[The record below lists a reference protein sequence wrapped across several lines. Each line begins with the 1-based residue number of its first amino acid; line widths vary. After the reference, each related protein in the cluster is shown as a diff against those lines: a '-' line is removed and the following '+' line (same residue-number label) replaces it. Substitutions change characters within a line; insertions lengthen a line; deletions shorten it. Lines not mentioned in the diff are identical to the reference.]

1 MLQIDAVDLKLQEK
15 CYILVKRVSTLAVIF
30 MIELFI
36 YVEVK
41 VYVYLQAS
49 GYQMRWWNCEDRF
62 WCIYLF
68 RGNLFSH
75 VRELINKK
83 GAVFY

>member
-49 GYQMRWWNCEDRF
+49 GYQMR
-62 WCIYLF
+62 
-68 RGNLFSH
+68 
-75 VRELINKK
+75 
-83 GAVFY
+83 